1 MGQTIL
7 FDIPLKTQG
16 IRQEFDETEICN
28 NFNMQ
33 IPESII
39 LHLNMPV
46 PGRYMLMTVFQ
57 RRHIFHLLFWLMYV
71 AFAILDMQD
80 FITKKGWPVSLLPLS
95 INCAL
100 TAMLVYV
107 HTLVLI
113 PLLSGKKKIGWYIT
127 GLVVLVTA
135 YTLLRSRSQKYWDAV
150 AWPDEPMKLSSYFKW
165 NFFYAD
171 WFVLI
176 STLLLFTQK
185 WSEQRQQVK
194 NIQINQLET
203 ELKYL
208 RLQVNPHFLFN
219 GLNTIYGYIDS
230 DNIRARD
237 MMVQFSDLL
246 RYNLYEADIDSIALA
261 REIDYLRNYVAL
273 QKARSNDNMQIDL
286 EIAAQDPSVKIAP
299 LLFMPFVEN
308 AFKHVSRDDRQVNR
322 ILISLRQTG
331 DSIRFECRN
340 SYDNGIPENNGIGL
354 NNVIR
359 RLELLYKDR
368 YKLQIDKDAS
378 IYFVL
383 LTINI

>member
-1 MGQTIL
+1 MR
-7 FDIPLKTQG
+7 G
-16 IRQEFDETEICN
+16 IRPELDEKEILDK
-28 NFNMQ
+28 FSMP
-33 IPESII
+33 IHEVII
-39 LHLNMPV
+39 LHLIMPL
-46 PGRYMLMTVFQ
+46 PERHIRITILQ
-57 RRHIFHLLFWLMYV
+57 RRHIFHLLFWLMYI

-80 FITKKGWPVSLLPLS
+80 FITKKGWPVSLLPLLT
-95 INCAL
+95 NCAL

-127 GLVVLVTA
+127 GLVLLVTS
-135 YTLLRSRSQKYWDAV
+135 YTLLRSHSQKYWDAV
-150 AWPDEPMKLSSYFKW
+150 AWPNEPMKLSSYFKW

-246 RYNLYEADIDSIALA
+246 RYNLYEADIDAIALA
-261 REIDYLRNYVAL
+261 REINYLRNYVAL
-273 QKARSNDNMQIDL
+273 QKARSNDNMQIEL
-286 EIAAQDPSVKIAP
+286 EIVAPNPSVTIAP

-322 ILISLRQTG
+322 ILIGLYQTD

-340 SYDNGIPENNGIGL
+340 SYDNGMAENNGIGL
-354 NNVIR
+354 TNVIR

-368 YKLQIDKDAS
+368 YKLRIDKDAG

-383 LTINI
+383 LTINL